1 MTSVNLF
8 IIDLFLCLFSLCDTV
23 RLSFFFR
30 KEGLLVAPMPF
41 QFHHNRWAS
50 TFSTGKYSPEW
61 ITLVYIPARG
71 LPTWEGGRRVPVLQ
85 VGTSLSVARVLG
97 VMNVLHDVKGSTF
110 SAPICHDPA
119 GVRYRNFNWIWLSKC
134 LESSPV
140 CRFGDFWGRPRK
152 NRISC
157 PARVWNINR
166 VTDDHRLVLMQRS
179 RVFWD
184 HAESRRT

>member
-1 MTSVNLF
+1 MKLEVMTSVNLF

-97 VMNVLHDVKGSTF
+97 VMNASYMTLRAALSRTNMSRSSWGS
-110 SAPICHDPA
+110 
-119 GVRYRNFNWIWLSKC
+119 V
-134 LESSPV
+134 
-140 CRFGDFWGRPRK
+140 
-152 NRISC
+152 
-157 PARVWNINR
+157 
-166 VTDDHRLVLMQRS
+166 
-179 RVFWD
+179 
-184 HAESRRT
+184 